1 MANESVTQ
9 DPRFSS
15 YELLVC
21 QAKALMRELWHE
33 EFETR
38 PDLRIV
44 GETDEARASSDE
56 VKECRLLALLEKEF
70 GPVEGARPKLV
81 LVQGGLQA

>member
-1 MANESVTQ
+1 MNEVM
-9 DPRFSS
+9 
-15 YELLVC
+15 VC
-21 QAKALMRELWHE
+21 QIKALMRELWPD
-33 EFETR
+33 EFDTK

-44 GETDEARASSDE
+44 GGTDEARASSAE

-81 LVQGGLQA
+81 LVQGGRTQ